1 MQRKIIKAF
10 LGSLIVIFFR
20 AKKYNEKN
28 VPMDG
33 AIILCPNHVHF
44 FDPAAMV
51 LRLKRKISPLAKEEL
66 LKNPIIRYL
75 AKVFDGHPVKRDGAG
90 IGAIKASLAILKK
103 RRGNTNISRRNKKRL
118 SQGQKTKRRSYYTSP
133 KNRSPNSTSRNTRK
147 LQILQKSKNKHRRA
161 DLLYRGIRSRKN
173 GARIDCGADEGNR
186 KA

>member
-1 MQRKIIKAF
+1 MQRKIITAI

-28 VPMDG
+28 IPAEG
-33 AIILCPNHVHF
+33 SLILCPNHVHF
-44 FDPAAMV
+44 FDPPAMV

-103 RRGNTNISRRNKKRL
+103 RRSNINIPRRNKEWF
-118 SQGQKTKRRSYYTSP
+118 S
-133 KNRSPNSTSRNTRK
+133 
-147 LQILQKSKNKHRRA
+147 
-161 DLLYRGIRSRKN
+161 
-173 GARIDCGADEGNR
+173 
-186 KA
+186 